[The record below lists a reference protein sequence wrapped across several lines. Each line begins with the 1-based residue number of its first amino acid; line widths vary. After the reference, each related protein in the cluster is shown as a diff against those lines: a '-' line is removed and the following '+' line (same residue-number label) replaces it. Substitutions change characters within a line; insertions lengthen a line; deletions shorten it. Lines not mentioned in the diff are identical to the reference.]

1 MSIINIIF
9 LLTHEKMSG
18 NPTIKVA
25 RPGYDVTNAEDK
37 NLALSSE
44 FITPKIARIIHFT
57 TNGSVAHGLGYVPMF
72 LGYYLDSGSW
82 YPAVNGYVGGGTP
95 YFEIDDT
102 DITLLNSVEAYVILF
117 TDALET

>member
-1 MSIINIIF
+1 M
-9 LLTHEKMSG
+9 LG

-25 RPGYDVTNAEDK
+25 RSGYDVTNADDK

-44 FITPKIARIIHFT
+44 FITPKIARIIHFAT
-57 TNGSVAHGLGYVPMF
+57 SGSEAHGLGYVPMF
-72 LGYYLDSGSW
+72 IGYYLSSGYW

-95 YFEIDDT
+95 YFEVDDT
-102 DITLLNSVEAYVILF
+102 NVTLTQSVEAYIILF